1 MCQDTSTGAAFYGKM
16 SRNAHQCWNITIFRC
31 SATCCC
37 GNRREQP
44 DTDAAVRT
52 YLGQIGGRKGDLS
65 NFVERAVRE
74 RLGQV
79 VQEMSASSR
88 AGSGNLNDEFSAI
101 VGAIRDRARSL
112 SEAQVSKLVSEAVDS
127 ARGRG

>member
-1 MCQDTSTGAAFYGKM
+1 M
-16 SRNAHQCWNITIFRC
+16 
-31 SATCCC
+31 ATV
-37 GNRREQP
+37 RWSLKVSP

-74 RLGQV
+74 RLSQV
-79 VQEMSASSR
+79 VQEISGSSQAS
-88 AGSGNLNDEFSAI
+88 SGNLNDEFSAT
-101 VGAIRDRARSL
+101 VDAIRDRARSL
-112 SEAQVSKLVSEAVDS
+112 SEAQVSKLVSEAVDA

>member
-1 MCQDTSTGAAFYGKM
+1 M
-16 SRNAHQCWNITIFRC
+16 
-31 SATCCC
+31 ATV
-37 GNRREQP
+37 RWSLKVSP